1 VEEME
6 SKLEAIHTDVKL
18 LRNEE
23 GMRSTALID
32 ALRELKGS
40 LKRLEWLLTFGVLTQ
55 MGKLVE
61 VVLQLTRPHA

>member
-1 VEEME
+1 ME
-6 SKLEAIHTDVKL
+6 AKLEAIHTDVKL

-23 GMRSTALID
+23 GMRSAALVD
-32 ALRELKGS
+32 ALRDLKGS

-61 VVLQLTRPHA
+61 VVLQLTRPHGG